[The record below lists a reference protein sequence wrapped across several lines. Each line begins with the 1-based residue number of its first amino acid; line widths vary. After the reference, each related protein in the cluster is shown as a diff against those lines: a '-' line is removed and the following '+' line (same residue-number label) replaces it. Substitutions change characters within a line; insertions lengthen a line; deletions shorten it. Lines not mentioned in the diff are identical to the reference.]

1 MRSPETTLPHVARSN
16 PGHKNT
22 QGDQMPTKEFP
33 STRPPDGL
41 TLADLWIKLQRLEWL
56 LDGNKDY
63 DIKGLRGE
71 QEETQKA
78 LAALVLQRDKMTWV
92 IRGLVVGLGITTTG
106 TLAQVIPAL
115 VTALS
120 SIK

>member
-1 MRSPETTLPHVARSN
+1 MPHRDYPAAN
-16 PGHKNT
+16 A
-22 QGDQMPTKEFP
+22 
-33 STRPPDGL
+33 PDDL
-41 TLADLWIKLQRLEWL
+41 TLADLWVKMQRLEWL

-63 DIKGLRGE
+63 GIKGLRGE
-71 QEETQKA
+71 QEETAKV

-106 TLAQVIPAL
+106 TIAQFIPAI

>member
-1 MRSPETTLPHVARSN
+1 M
-16 PGHKNT
+16 PGTHT
-22 QGDQMPTKEFP
+22 YP
-33 STRPPDGL
+33 SAQPPDNL
-41 TLADLWIKLQRLEWL
+41 TLADVWSKLQRLEWL
-56 LDGNKDY
+56 LDGNQDY
-63 DIKGLRGE
+63 GIKGLRGE

-106 TLAQVIPAL
+106 TLAQIIPAL
-115 VTALS
+115 VTAIT